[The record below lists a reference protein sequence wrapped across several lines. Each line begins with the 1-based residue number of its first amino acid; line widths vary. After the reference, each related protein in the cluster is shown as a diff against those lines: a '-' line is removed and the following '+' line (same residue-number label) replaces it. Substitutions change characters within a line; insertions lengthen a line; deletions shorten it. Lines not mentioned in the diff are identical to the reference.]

1 MGAARYVEL
10 SEAEDKALQKLEQGK
25 GIHQKV
31 RLRASIVRLNNQGW
45 SVPRL
50 SRHYSRSQDS
60 IHQDLDRWED
70 QGIEGM
76 ADKPQAGNN
85 RVLSEEM
92 AEFMKKKL
100 AEERA
105 WDCTQLSDA
114 MFKEFKVRVKR
125 EAIRMRLLAMGY
137 SWQRSRYEP
146 GKDPDPLEVEKAK
159 ANIETLKRG
168 HWIRI

>member
-1 MGAARYVEL
+1 MEGIA
-10 SEAEDKALQKLEQGK
+10 DKAQ
-25 GIHQKV
+25 V
-31 RLRASIVRLNNQGW
+31 
-45 SVPRL
+45 
-50 SRHYSRSQDS
+50 
-60 IHQDLDRWED
+60 
-70 QGIEGM
+70 
-76 ADKPQAGNN
+76 GNN

-114 MFKEFKVRVKR
+114 LFEEFKVRVKR

-146 GKDPDPLEVEKAK
+146 GKDPDPHEVEKAK

-168 HWIRI
+168 RWIST